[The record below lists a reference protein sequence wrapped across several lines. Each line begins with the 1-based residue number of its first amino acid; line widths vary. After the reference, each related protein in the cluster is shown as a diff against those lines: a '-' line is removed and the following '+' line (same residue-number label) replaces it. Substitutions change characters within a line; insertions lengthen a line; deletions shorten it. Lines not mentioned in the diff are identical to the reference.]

1 MTLGMIS
8 KGSMD
13 EDGKVRAT
21 NRGAQNKK
29 KKRETNVS
37 RALVRAGLAVYR

>member
-1 MTLGMIS
+1 MKMEKSGRQIVEP
-8 KGSMD
+8 KI
-13 EDGKVRAT
+13 
-21 NRGAQNKK
+21 K

>member
-1 MTLGMIS
+1 MKMEKSGRQIVEP
-8 KGSMD
+8 KI
-13 EDGKVRAT
+13 
-21 NRGAQNKK
+21 KK